1 MKKEVAM
8 PSLAK
13 NEEEVLKFWED
24 NKIFQKLQEKNK
36 KTGKYYAFLDG
47 PITANNEMKLH
58 HCWNRSLKDIM
69 LRYKA
74 LQGFDAHYQNGFDA
88 QGLWVEV
95 GVEKSLGLK
104 DKRDILKFG
113 MDKFTEACIERVNH
127 FAGIIANQSKRL
139 GQWMNWDDSYF
150 TNSDTNITTIWYF
163 LKKCYE
169 KGWLIEK
176 YRPMPWCSHCG
187 TSLSEHELA
196 DSYQDMEHTAV
207 FFKLPIKN
215 SNLDMLVWTTTPWTL
230 SSNVAIAVNENLT
243 YCVCKVKSSSRLLV
257 VGKTALK
264 VLKDDL
270 VSVEKEVLGSELVG
284 KEYETCFEELEEQQF
299 AHKIVAWDQVD
310 AQEGSGAVHI
320 APGCGAED
328 FELGQ
333 QLGLKNICPVDEN
346 GIFYSNF
353 GFLSGKNTTEV
364 ADEVFEQ
371 LKARGK
377 LYYTHKY
384 KHRYPICWRCK
395 NPLIFRLTKEW
406 YIKADEIRPLL
417 IEAVETV
424 TWQPEFMKK
433 RMLDWLNNM
442 GDWNISRKRFYGLPL
457 PFYRCKH
464 CGELTVV
471 GSLDELKKLSS
482 EEEVNSLPHLHRPY
496 IDNIKIR
503 CPHCGEEVERVSEV
517 GDCWLDAGI
526 TPFSTKKYFTD
537 KEFWKK
543 NFPAECVIEM
553 KEQIRLWFYSLL
565 FMAVTLEGR
574 APYKKV
580 IGFAML
586 VAEDGSKFSKSGPN
600 NISFSDLVS
609 KTGADVIR
617 YIFASNNMLN
627 DTRFGFGICD
637 DVKRKLLG
645 LWNAYVFFNTYAL
658 IDNPN
663 IAAFKPDFEKFDITD
678 KWLLEECNKFIE
690 NSTENYENN
699 KYFLVVKDFENFI
712 DNLTNWYI
720 RVNRRRFWKSDD
732 ELDKLNAYW
741 SLYNALKT
749 VCRVMSPI
757 LPFLTEY
764 IWQNMVREI
773 EKDEAESIFLASFPK
788 VGSVRF
794 GRLDKQTEDAR
805 EIIAIAQRLRNE
817 NQIKVKQPLKTMFL
831 IVKEDVKEGI
841 LGFESIIKDELNI
854 KEIVFETDNS
864 KFNDAFLT
872 VDFKKAGAVLKGDVQ
887 KVKNLLLETSENE
900 MKKLT
905 EMHAKGSVSIG
916 DFKDLPSELF
926 IVSYKAKQ
934 DYVIATENDMTVVL
948 DITIDENLM
957 LEGLSRELI
966 RTIQVLRKEANFK
979 VEERIDVSLKT
990 ESETLQKVIAK
1001 YGKRIKA
1008 EVLGKNILEDIQNP
1022 TIEKEVEIQEERVS
1036 IKLKGQNAN

>member
-1 MKKEVAM
+1 MKKEPAM
-8 PSLAK
+8 PNLVK

-24 NKIFQKLQEKNK
+24 NKIFNKVKEKNR

-95 GVEKSLGLK
+95 GVEKMLGLK

-127 FAGIIANQSKRL
+127 FANIISTQSQRL
-139 GQWMNWDDSYF
+139 GQWMDWNDSYF
-150 TNSDTNITTIWYF
+150 TNSDTNITSIWYF

-176 YRPMPWCSHCG
+176 FRPMPWCSHCG

-196 DSYQDMEHTAV
+196 DSYQDMEHVAV
-207 FFKLPIKN
+207 FFKLPIFERDW
-215 SNLDMLVWTTTPWTL
+215 DMLVWTTTPWTL
-230 SSNVAIAVNENLT
+230 SSNVAIAVNPELV
-243 YCVCKVKSSSRLLV
+243 YCVCNVKSSNRKLV
-257 VGKTALK
+257 VGKNAIK

-270 VSVEKEVLGSELVG
+270 ISVETEVLGSELVG
-284 KEYETCFEELEEQQF
+284 LTYQTCFEELEEQNF
-299 AHKIVAWDQVD
+299 VHKIVPWEDVD
-310 AQEGSGAVHI
+310 AEEGSGAVHI

-333 QLGLKNICPVDEN
+333 RLSLPNVCPVDES

-353 GFLSGKNTTEV
+353 GFFAGKDAGEV
-364 ADEVFEQ
+364 SDLVFDQ

-384 KHRYPICWRCK
+384 KHRYPVCWRCK
-395 NPLIFRLTKEW
+395 KPLIFRLTKEW
-406 YIKADEIRPLL
+406 YIKADEIRQQL
-417 IEAVETV
+417 IDAVETV
-424 TWQPEFMKK
+424 VWQPEFMKK
-433 RMLDWLNNM
+433 RMLDWLVNM

-457 PFYRCKH
+457 PFYRCEK
-464 CGELTVV
+464 CGKLTVV
-471 GSLDELKKLSS
+471 GSIEELKKLSS
-482 EEEVNSLPHLHRPY
+482 ESQVNALPHLHRPY
-496 IDNIKIR
+496 IDDIEIT
-503 CPHCGEEVERVSEV
+503 CPECGAKVRRVSEV

-537 KEFWKK
+537 KEFFKK

-565 FMAVTLEGR
+565 FMSVTLTGK

-600 NISFSDLVS
+600 NISFNDLVD

-617 YIFASNNMLN
+617 YLFASNNMLN
-627 DTRFGFGICD
+627 DTRFGFSITD
-637 DVKRKLLG
+637 EIKRKLLG

-658 IDNPN
+658 IDKPKLEG
-663 IAAFKPDFEKFDITD
+663 FKVNFESFDTTD
-678 KWLLEECNKFIE
+678 KWLWEQCNKFVE
-690 NSTENYENN
+690 NSTVNYDNN
-699 KYFLVVKDFENFI
+699 NYFLVVRDFENLI

-732 ELDKLNAYW
+732 EEDKLNAYF

-749 VCRVMSPI
+749 ICRVMSPI
-757 LPFLTEY
+757 LPFMAEH
-764 IWQNMVREI
+764 IWQNMVREV
-773 EKDEAESIFLASFPK
+773 EKSEKESIFLSSFPTA
-788 VGSVRF
+788 SDVRF
-794 GRLDKQTEDAR
+794 PNLDEQTQAVR
-805 EIIAIAQRLRNE
+805 EIIAIGQRLRNE

-831 IVKEDVKEGI
+831 NVNESAQKAAKT
-841 LGFESIIKDELNI
+841 FEQIIKDELNI
-854 KEIVFETDNS
+854 KEIVFENDNN
-864 KFNDAFLT
+864 KFNDAYLT
-872 VDFKKAGAVLKGDVQ
+872 VNFKTAGAVLKGDVQ
-887 KVKNLLLETSENE
+887 KLKNMLLEATEEQVQNFVSQFKEGKVSVFEFEN
-900 MKKLT
+900 LDSSLFNLCYR
-905 EMHAKGSVSIG
+905 AK
-916 DFKDLPSELF
+916 EE
-926 IVSYKAKQ
+926 
-934 DYVIATENDMTVVL
+934 YVIATENDKTVVL
-948 DITIDENLM
+948 DVTIDENLM
-957 LEGLSRELI
+957 LEGLARELI
-966 RTIQVLRKEANFK
+966 RSIQVLRKQANFK
-979 VEERIDVSLKT
+979 VEERISIAFLDPT
-990 ESETLQKVIAK
+990 ENIKRVIEIF
-1001 YGKRIKA
+1001 GDRIKQ
-1008 EVLGKNILEDIQNP
+1008 EVLARQIEEKIENPSLEEKIELSDESTIVQLKN
-1022 TIEKEVEIQEERVS
+1022 
-1036 IKLKGQNAN
+1036 

>member
-1 MKKEVAM
+1 MKKEPAM
-8 PSLAK
+8 PNLVK

-24 NKIFQKLQEKNK
+24 NKIFNKVKEKNK

-95 GVEKSLGLK
+95 GVEKMLGLK

-127 FAGIIANQSKRL
+127 FANIISAQSQRL
-139 GQWMNWDDSYF
+139 GQWMDWNDSYF
-150 TNSDTNITTIWYF
+150 TNSDTNITSIWYF

-176 YRPMPWCSHCG
+176 FRPMPWCSHCG

-196 DSYQDMEHTAV
+196 DSYQDMEHIAV
-207 FFKLPIKN
+207 FFKLPIFERN
-215 SNLDMLVWTTTPWTL
+215 WDMLVWTTTPWTL
-230 SSNVAIAVNENLT
+230 SSNVAIAVNPELV
-243 YCVCKVKSSSRLLV
+243 YCVCNVKSSNRKLV
-257 VGKTALK
+257 VGKNAIK

-270 VSVEKEVLGSELVG
+270 ISVEEEILGSELVG
-284 KEYETCFEELEEQQF
+284 LTYQTCFEELEEQNF
-299 AHKIVAWDQVD
+299 VHKIVPWEDVD
-310 AQEGSGAVHI
+310 AEEGSGAVHI

-333 QLGLKNICPVDEN
+333 RLSLPNVCPVDES

-353 GFLSGKNTTEV
+353 GFFAGKDAGEV
-364 ADEVFEQ
+364 SDLVFDQ

-395 NPLIFRLTKEW
+395 KPLIFRLTKEW
-406 YIKADEIRPLL
+406 YIKADEIRQQL
-417 IEAVETV
+417 IDAVETV
-424 TWQPEFMKK
+424 VWQPEFMKK
-433 RMLDWLNNM
+433 RMLDWLVNM

-457 PFYRCKH
+457 PFYRCEK
-464 CGELTVV
+464 CGKLTVV
-471 GSLDELKKLSS
+471 GSIEELKKLSS
-482 EEEVNSLPHLHRPY
+482 ESQVDALPHLHRPY
-496 IDNIKIR
+496 IDDIEIT
-503 CPHCGEEVERVSEV
+503 CPECGAKVKRVSEV

-526 TPFSTKKYFTD
+526 TPFSTKKYFSD
-537 KEFWKK
+537 KEFFKK

-565 FMAVTLEGR
+565 FMSVTLTGK

-600 NISFSDLVS
+600 NISFNDLVD

-617 YIFASNNMLN
+617 YLFASNNMLN
-627 DTRFGFGICD
+627 DTRFGFSITD
-637 DVKRKLLG
+637 EIKRKLLG

-658 IDNPN
+658 IDKPKLDG
-663 IAAFKPDFEKFDITD
+663 FKINFESFDTTD
-678 KWLLEECNKFIE
+678 KWLWEQCNKFIE
-690 NSTENYENN
+690 NSIVNYDNN
-699 KYFLVVKDFENFI
+699 NYFLVVRDFENLI

-732 ELDKLNAYW
+732 EEDKLNAYF

-749 VCRVMSPI
+749 ICRVLSPI
-757 LPFLTEY
+757 LPFMTEH
-764 IWQNMVREI
+764 IWQNMVREV
-773 EKDEAESIFLASFPK
+773 EKGEKESIFLSSFPTA
-788 VGSVRF
+788 SDVRF
-794 GRLDKQTEDAR
+794 PNLDEQTQAVR
-805 EIIAIAQRLRNE
+805 EIIAIGQRLRNE

-831 IVKEDVKEGI
+831 NVNEETKKAAKT
-841 LGFESIIKDELNI
+841 FEQIIKDELNI
-854 KEIVFETDNS
+854 KEIVFENDNN
-864 KFNDAFLT
+864 KFNDAYLT
-872 VDFKKAGAVLKGDVQ
+872 VNFKTAGAVLKGDVQ
-887 KVKNLLLETSENE
+887 KLKNMLLEATEEQVQNFVSQFKEGRVSVFEFEN
-900 MKKLT
+900 LD
-905 EMHAKGSVSIG
+905 SS
-916 DFKDLPSELF
+916 LF
-926 IVSYKAKQ
+926 NLCYKAKEE
-934 DYVIATENDMTVVL
+934 YVIATENDITVVL
-948 DITIDENLM
+948 DVTIDENLM
-957 LEGLSRELI
+957 LEGLARELI
-966 RTIQVLRKEANFK
+966 RSIQVLRKQANFK
-979 VEERIDVSLKT
+979 VEERISIAFLDPT
-990 ESETLQKVIAK
+990 ENIKRVVEIF
-1001 YGKRIKA
+1001 GDRIKQ
-1008 EVLGKNILEDIQNP
+1008 EVLARQIEEKIENPSLEEKIELSDESTIVQLKN
-1022 TIEKEVEIQEERVS
+1022 
-1036 IKLKGQNAN
+1036 

>member
-1 MKKEVAM
+1 MKKEPAM
-8 PSLAK
+8 PNLVK

-24 NKIFQKLQEKNK
+24 NKIFNKVKEKNK

-95 GVEKSLGLK
+95 GVEKMLGLK

-127 FAGIIANQSKRL
+127 FANIISAQSQRL
-139 GQWMNWDDSYF
+139 GQWMDWNDSYF
-150 TNSDTNITTIWYF
+150 TNSDTNITSIWYF

-176 YRPMPWCSHCG
+176 FRPMPWCSHCG

-196 DSYQDMEHTAV
+196 DSYQDMEHVAV
-207 FFKLPIKN
+207 FFKLPIFEKDW
-215 SNLDMLVWTTTPWTL
+215 DMLVWTTTPWTL
-230 SSNVAIAVNENLT
+230 SSNVAIAVNPELV
-243 YCVCKVKSSSRLLV
+243 YCVCNVKSSNRKLV
-257 VGKTALK
+257 VGKNAIK

-270 VSVEKEVLGSELVG
+270 ISVETEVLGSELVG
-284 KEYETCFEELEEQQF
+284 LTYQTCFEELEEQNF
-299 AHKIVAWDQVD
+299 VHKIVPWEDVD
-310 AQEGSGAVHI
+310 AEEGSGAVHI

-333 QLGLKNICPVDEN
+333 RLSLPNVCPVDES

-353 GFLSGKNTTEV
+353 GFFAGKDAGEV
-364 ADEVFEQ
+364 SDLVFDQ

-395 NPLIFRLTKEW
+395 KPLIFRLTKEW
-406 YIKADEIRPLL
+406 YIKADEIRQQL
-417 IEAVETV
+417 IDAVETV
-424 TWQPEFMKK
+424 VWQPEFMKK
-433 RMLDWLNNM
+433 RMLDWLVNM

-457 PFYRCKH
+457 PFYRCEK
-464 CGELTVV
+464 CGKLTVV
-471 GSLDELKKLSS
+471 GSLEELKKLSS
-482 EEEVNSLPHLHRPY
+482 ESQVDALPHLHRPY
-496 IDNIKIR
+496 IDDIEIT
-503 CPHCGEEVERVSEV
+503 CPECGAKVKRVSEV

-537 KEFWKK
+537 KEFFKK

-565 FMAVTLEGR
+565 FMSVTLTGK

-600 NISFSDLVS
+600 NISFNDLVD

-617 YIFASNNMLN
+617 YLFASNNMLN
-627 DTRFGFGICD
+627 DTRFGFSITD
-637 DVKRKLLG
+637 EIKRKLLG

-658 IDNPN
+658 IDKPKLDG
-663 IAAFKPDFEKFDITD
+663 FKINFESFDTTD
-678 KWLLEECNKFIE
+678 KWLWEQCNKFIE
-690 NSTENYENN
+690 NSTVNYDNN
-699 KYFLVVKDFENFI
+699 NYFLVVRDFENLI

-732 ELDKLNAYW
+732 EEDKLNAYF

-749 VCRVMSPI
+749 ICRVMSPI
-757 LPFLTEY
+757 LPFMTEH
-764 IWQNMVREI
+764 IWQNMVREV
-773 EKDEAESIFLASFPK
+773 EKSEKESIFLSSFPTA
-788 VGSVRF
+788 SDVRF
-794 GRLDKQTEDAR
+794 PNLDEQTQAVR

-831 IVKEDVKEGI
+831 NVNEETKKAAKT
-841 LGFESIIKDELNI
+841 FEQIIKDELNI
-854 KEIVFETDNS
+854 KEIVFENDNN
-864 KFNDAFLT
+864 KFNDAYLT
-872 VDFKKAGAVLKGDVQ
+872 VNFKTAGAVLKGDVQ
-887 KVKNLLLETSENE
+887 KLKNMLLEATEEQVQNFVSQFKEGKVSVFEFEN
-900 MKKLT
+900 LD
-905 EMHAKGSVSIG
+905 SS
-916 DFKDLPSELF
+916 LF
-926 IVSYKAKQ
+926 NLCYKAKEE
-934 DYVIATENDMTVVL
+934 YVIATENDKTVVL
-948 DITIDENLM
+948 DVTIDENLM
-957 LEGLSRELI
+957 LEGLARELI
-966 RTIQVLRKEANFK
+966 RSIQVLRKQANFK
-979 VEERIDVSLKT
+979 VEERISIAFLDPT
-990 ESETLQKVIAK
+990 ENIKRVIEIF
-1001 YGKRIKA
+1001 GDRIKQ
-1008 EVLGKNILEDIQNP
+1008 EVLARQIEEKIENPSLEEKIELSDESTIVQLKN
-1022 TIEKEVEIQEERVS
+1022 
-1036 IKLKGQNAN
+1036 

>member
-1 MKKEVAM
+1 MKKEPAM
-8 PSLAK
+8 PNLVK

-24 NKIFQKLQEKNK
+24 NKIFNKVKEKNK

-95 GVEKSLGLK
+95 GVEKMLGLK

-127 FAGIIANQSKRL
+127 FANIISAQSQRL
-139 GQWMNWDDSYF
+139 GQWMDWNDSYF
-150 TNSDTNITTIWYF
+150 TNSDTNITSIWYF

-176 YRPMPWCSHCG
+176 FRPMPWCSHCG

-196 DSYQDMEHTAV
+196 DSYQDMEHVAV
-207 FFKLPIKN
+207 FFKLPIFEKDW
-215 SNLDMLVWTTTPWTL
+215 DMLVWTTTPWTL
-230 SSNVAIAVNENLT
+230 SSNVAIAVNPELV
-243 YCVCKVKSSSRLLV
+243 YCVCNIKSSNRKLV
-257 VGKTALK
+257 VGKNAIK

-270 VSVEKEVLGSELVG
+270 ISVETEVLGSELVG
-284 KEYETCFEELEEQQF
+284 LTYQTCFEELEEQNF
-299 AHKIVAWDQVD
+299 VHKIVPWEDVD
-310 AQEGSGAVHI
+310 AEEGSGAVHI

-333 QLGLKNICPVDEN
+333 RLSLPNVCPVDES
-346 GIFYSNF
+346 GIFYPNF
-353 GFLSGKNTTEV
+353 GFFAGKDAGEV
-364 ADEVFEQ
+364 SDLVFDQ

-384 KHRYPICWRCK
+384 KHRYPVCWRCK
-395 NPLIFRLTKEW
+395 KPLIFRLTKEW
-406 YIKADEIRPLL
+406 YIKADEIRQQL
-417 IEAVETV
+417 IDAVETV
-424 TWQPEFMKK
+424 VWQPEFMKK
-433 RMLDWLNNM
+433 RMLDWLVNM

-457 PFYRCKH
+457 PFYRCEK
-464 CGELTVV
+464 CGKLTVV

-482 EEEVNSLPHLHRPY
+482 ESQVDALPHLHRPY
-496 IDNIKIR
+496 IDDIEIT
-503 CPHCGEEVERVSEV
+503 CPECGAKVKRVSEV

-537 KEFWKK
+537 KEFFKK

-565 FMAVTLEGR
+565 FMSVTLTGK

-600 NISFSDLVS
+600 NISFNDLVD

-617 YIFASNNMLN
+617 YLFASNNMLN
-627 DTRFGFGICD
+627 DTRFGFSITD
-637 DVKRKLLG
+637 EIKRKLLG

-658 IDNPN
+658 IDKPKLDG
-663 IAAFKPDFEKFDITD
+663 FKINFESFDTTD
-678 KWLLEECNKFIE
+678 KWLWEQCNKFIE
-690 NSTENYENN
+690 NSIVNYDNN
-699 KYFLVVKDFENFI
+699 NYFLVVRDFENLI

-732 ELDKLNAYW
+732 EEDKLNAYF

-749 VCRVMSPI
+749 ICRVMSPI
-757 LPFLTEY
+757 LPFMTEH
-764 IWQNMVREI
+764 IWQNMVREV
-773 EKDEAESIFLASFPK
+773 EKSEKESIFLSSFPTA
-788 VGSVRF
+788 SDVRF
-794 GRLDKQTEDAR
+794 PNLDEQTQAVR
-805 EIIAIAQRLRNE
+805 EIIAIGQRLRNE

-831 IVKEDVKEGI
+831 NVNEETKKAAKT
-841 LGFESIIKDELNI
+841 FEQIIKDELNI
-854 KEIVFETDNS
+854 KEIVFENDNN
-864 KFNDAFLT
+864 KFNDAYLT
-872 VDFKKAGAVLKGDVQ
+872 VNFKTAGAVLKGDVQ
-887 KVKNLLLETSENE
+887 KLKNMLLEATEEQVQNFVSQFKEGKVSVFEFEN
-900 MKKLT
+900 LDSSLFNLCYR
-905 EMHAKGSVSIG
+905 AK
-916 DFKDLPSELF
+916 EE
-926 IVSYKAKQ
+926 
-934 DYVIATENDMTVVL
+934 YVIATENDKTVVL
-948 DITIDENLM
+948 DVTIDENLM
-957 LEGLSRELI
+957 LEGLARELI
-966 RTIQVLRKEANFK
+966 RSIQVLRKQANFK
-979 VEERIDVSLKT
+979 VEERISIAFLDPT
-990 ESETLQKVIAK
+990 ENIKRVIEIF
-1001 YGKRIKA
+1001 GDRIKQ
-1008 EVLGKNILEDIQNP
+1008 EVLARQIEEKIENPSLEEKIELSDESTIVQLKN
-1022 TIEKEVEIQEERVS
+1022 
-1036 IKLKGQNAN
+1036 

>member
-1 MKKEVAM
+1 MKKEPAM
-8 PSLAK
+8 PNLVK
-13 NEEEVLKFWED
+13 NEEDVLNFWKE
-24 NKIFQKLQEKNK
+24 NSIFDKVKEKNK

-95 GVEKSLGLK
+95 GVEKELGLK
-104 DKRDILKFG
+104 DKRDILNFG
-113 MDKFTEACIERVNH
+113 MDKFTESCIQRVNN
-127 FAGIIANQSKRL
+127 FANIIAKQSQRL
-139 GQWMNWDDSYF
+139 GQWMDWDNSYF
-150 TNSDTNITTIWYF
+150 TNSDNNITTIWYF
-163 LKKCYE
+163 LKTCFE
-169 KGWLIEK
+169 RGWLIEK

-207 FFKLPIKN
+207 FFKLPITD
-215 SNLDMLVWTTTPWTL
+215 SDLDMLVWTTTPWTL
-230 SSNVAIAVNENLT
+230 SSNVAIAVNEDLE
-243 YCVCKVKSSSRLLV
+243 YCVCKVKSSDRKLV
-257 VGKTALK
+257 VGKSAIK

-270 VSVEKEVLGSELVG
+270 ISVEKEIKGSELVG
-284 KEYETCFEELEEQQF
+284 LKYETCFEELSEQNF
-299 AHKIVAWDQVD
+299 VHRIVAWDQVD
-310 AQEGSGAVHI
+310 ALEGSGAVHI

-333 QLGLKNICPVDEN
+333 KLGLPNVCPVDEN

-353 GFLSGKNTTEV
+353 GFFAGKDANEV
-364 ADEVFEQ
+364 ADIVFDE
-371 LKARGK
+371 LKKRGK

-395 NPLIFRLTKEW
+395 KTLIFRLTKEW
-406 YIKADEIRPLL
+406 YIKADEIRPQL

-424 TWQPEFMKK
+424 KWQPEFMKK

-457 PFYRCKH
+457 PFYRCEK
-464 CGELTVV
+464 CGKLTVV
-471 GSLDELKKLSS
+471 GSLEELIKLSS
-482 EEEVNSLPHLHRPY
+482 KEEVEKLPHLHRPY
-496 IDNIKIR
+496 IDDIEIT
-503 CPHCGEEVERVSEV
+503 CPNCGEKVKRVPEV

-537 KEFWKK
+537 KEFFEK

-565 FMAVTLEGR
+565 FMSVTLTNK

-600 NISFSDLVS
+600 NISFNDLVD

-617 YIFASNNMLN
+617 YIFAANNMLN
-627 DTRFGFGICD
+627 DTRFGFSITD
-637 DVKRKLLG
+637 EVKRKLLG

-658 IDNPN
+658 ID
-663 IAAFKPDFEKFDITD
+663 KPKLNNFNLNFDSFDITD
-678 KWLLEECNKFIE
+678 KWLFEQCNIFIE
-690 NSTENYENN
+690 NSTKNYDENN
-699 KYFLVVKDFENFI
+699 YFLVVKDFENFI

-732 ELDKLNAYW
+732 EEDKLNAYF

-749 VCRVMSPI
+749 ICRVMSPI
-757 LPFLTEY
+757 LPFMTEH
-764 IWQNMVREI
+764 IWQNMVRGI
-773 EKDEAESIFLASFPK
+773 EENECESIFLSGFPK
-788 VGSVRF
+788 VSSQRF
-794 GRLDKQTEDAR
+794 VGLDEQTQDVR

-817 NQIKVKQPLKTMFL
+817 NQIKVKQPLKTMYL
-831 IVKEDVKEGI
+831 NVKEPVKNAV
-841 LGFESIIKDELNI
+841 LNFEQIVKDELNI
-854 KEIVFETDNS
+854 KEIVFESDNN
-864 KFNDAFLT
+864 KFNDSFLT
-872 VDFKKAGAVLKGDVQ
+872 VNFKTAGAVLKGDVQ
-887 KVKNLLLETSENE
+887 KVKNILAEADKLEMDSYVSQFE
-900 MKKLT
+900 
-905 EMHAKGSVSIG
+905 KGKVDIKE
-916 DFKDLPSELF
+916 FKNLDSNLF
-926 IVSYKAKQ
+926 ILSYKAKEEF
-934 DYVIATENDMTVVL
+934 VIATENDKTVVL
-948 DITIDENLM
+948 DVTIDEELM

-966 RTIQVLRKEANFK
+966 RTVQVLRKEANFK
-979 VEERIDVSLKT
+979 VEERINVAFVNPT
-990 ESETLQKVIAK
+990 ETLQKVLDIYK
-1001 YGKRIKA
+1001 DRIMQ
-1008 EVLGKNILEDIQNP
+1008 EVLAKEIKSDIENSS
-1022 TIEKEVEIQEERVS
+1022 IEQEVEISNEKVI
-1036 IKLKGQNAN
+1036 IKLKN

>member
-1 MKKEVAM
+1 MKKEPAM
-8 PSLAK
+8 PNLVK

-24 NKIFQKLQEKNK
+24 NKIFKKVKEKNK

-95 GVEKSLGLK
+95 GVEKMLGLK

-127 FAGIIANQSKRL
+127 FANIISAQSQRL
-139 GQWMNWDDSYF
+139 GPWMDWNDSYF
-150 TNSDTNITTIWYF
+150 TNSDTNITSIWHF

-176 YRPMPWCSHCG
+176 FRPMPWCSHCG

-196 DSYQDMEHTAV
+196 DSYQDMEHVAV
-207 FFKLPIKN
+207 FFKLPIFERDW
-215 SNLDMLVWTTTPWTL
+215 DMLVWTTTPWTL
-230 SSNVAIAVNENLT
+230 SSNVAIAVNPELV
-243 YCVCKVKSSSRLLV
+243 YCVCNIKSSNRKLV
-257 VGKTALK
+257 VGKNAIK

-270 VSVEKEVLGSELVG
+270 ISVETEVLGSELVG
-284 KEYETCFEELEEQQF
+284 LTYQTCFEELEEQNF
-299 AHKIVAWDQVD
+299 VHKIVPWEDVD
-310 AQEGSGAVHI
+310 AEEGSGAVHI

-333 QLGLKNICPVDEN
+333 RLSLPNVCPVDES
-346 GIFYSNF
+346 GIFYPNF
-353 GFLSGKNTTEV
+353 GFFAGKDAGEV
-364 ADEVFEQ
+364 SDLVFDQ

-395 NPLIFRLTKEW
+395 KPLIFRLTKEW
-406 YIKADEIRPLL
+406 YIKADEIRQQL
-417 IEAVETV
+417 IDAVETV
-424 TWQPEFMKK
+424 VWQPEFMKK
-433 RMLDWLNNM
+433 RMLDWLVNM

-457 PFYRCKH
+457 PFYRCEK
-464 CGELTVV
+464 CGTLTVV
-471 GSLDELKKLSS
+471 GSIEELKKLSS
-482 EEEVNSLPHLHRPY
+482 ESQVAALPHLHRPY
-496 IDNIKIR
+496 IDDIEIT
-503 CPHCGEEVERVSEV
+503 CPECGAKVKRVSEV

-537 KEFWKK
+537 KEFFKK

-565 FMAVTLEGR
+565 FMSVTLTGK

-600 NISFSDLVS
+600 NISFNDLVD

-617 YIFASNNMLN
+617 YLFASNNMLN
-627 DTRFGFGICD
+627 DTRFGFSITD
-637 DVKRKLLG
+637 EIKRKLLG

-658 IDNPN
+658 IDKPKLDG
-663 IAAFKPDFEKFDITD
+663 FKINFESFDTTD
-678 KWLLEECNKFIE
+678 KWLWEQCNKFVE
-690 NSTENYENN
+690 NSTANYNN
-699 KYFLVVKDFENFI
+699 NNYFLVVRDFENLI

-732 ELDKLNAYW
+732 EEDKLNAYF

-749 VCRVMSPI
+749 ICRVMSPI
-757 LPFLTEY
+757 LPFMTEH
-764 IWQNMVREI
+764 IWQNMVREV
-773 EKDEAESIFLASFPK
+773 EKSEKESIFLSSFPTA
-788 VGSVRF
+788 SDVRF
-794 GRLDKQTEDAR
+794 PNLDEQTQAVR
-805 EIIAIAQRLRNE
+805 EIIAIGQRLRNE

-831 IVKEDVKEGI
+831 NVNEETKKAAKT
-841 LGFESIIKDELNI
+841 FEQIIKDELNI
-854 KEIVFETDNS
+854 KEIVFENDNN
-864 KFNDAFLT
+864 KFNDAYLT
-872 VDFKKAGAVLKGDVQ
+872 VNFKTAGAVLKGDVQ
-887 KVKNLLLETSENE
+887 KLKNMLLEATEEQVQNFVSQFKEGKVSVFEFEN
-900 MKKLT
+900 LDSSLFNLCYR
-905 EMHAKGSVSIG
+905 AK
-916 DFKDLPSELF
+916 EE
-926 IVSYKAKQ
+926 
-934 DYVIATENDMTVVL
+934 YVIATENDKTVVL
-948 DITIDENLM
+948 DVTIDENLM
-957 LEGLSRELI
+957 LEGLARELI
-966 RTIQVLRKEANFK
+966 RSIQVLRKQANFK
-979 VEERIDVSLKT
+979 VEERISIAFLDPT
-990 ESETLQKVIAK
+990 ENIKRVIEIF
-1001 YGKRIKA
+1001 GDRIKQ
-1008 EVLGKNILEDIQNP
+1008 EVLARQIEEKIENPSLEEKIELSDESTIVQLKN
-1022 TIEKEVEIQEERVS
+1022 
-1036 IKLKGQNAN
+1036 

>member
-1 MKKEVAM
+1 MKKEPAM
-8 PSLAK
+8 PNLVK

-24 NKIFQKLQEKNK
+24 NKIFNKVKEKNK

-95 GVEKSLGLK
+95 GVEKMLGLK

-127 FAGIIANQSKRL
+127 FANIISAQSQRL
-139 GQWMNWDDSYF
+139 GQWMDWNDSYF
-150 TNSDTNITTIWYF
+150 TNSDTNITSIWYF

-176 YRPMPWCSHCG
+176 FRPMPWCSHCG

-196 DSYQDMEHTAV
+196 DSYQDMEHIAV
-207 FFKLPIKN
+207 FFKLPIFERN
-215 SNLDMLVWTTTPWTL
+215 WDMLVWTTTPWTL
-230 SSNVAIAVNENLT
+230 SSNVAIAVNPELV
-243 YCVCKVKSSSRLLV
+243 YCVCNIKSSNRKLV
-257 VGKTALK
+257 VGKNAIK

-270 VSVEKEVLGSELVG
+270 ISVEEEILGSELVG
-284 KEYETCFEELEEQQF
+284 LTYQTCFEELEEQNF
-299 AHKIVAWDQVD
+299 VHKIVPWEDVD
-310 AQEGSGAVHI
+310 AEEGSGAVHI

-333 QLGLKNICPVDEN
+333 RLSLPNVCPVDES

-353 GFLSGKNTTEV
+353 GFFAGKDAGEV
-364 ADEVFEQ
+364 SDLVFDQ

-384 KHRYPICWRCK
+384 KHRYPVCWRCK
-395 NPLIFRLTKEW
+395 KPLIFRLTKEW
-406 YIKADEIRPLL
+406 YIKADEIRQQL
-417 IEAVETV
+417 IDAVETV
-424 TWQPEFMKK
+424 VWQPEFMKK
-433 RMLDWLNNM
+433 RMLDWLVNM

-457 PFYRCKH
+457 PFYRCEK
-464 CGELTVV
+464 CGKLTVV
-471 GSLDELKKLSS
+471 GSIEELKKLSS
-482 EEEVNSLPHLHRPY
+482 ESQVDALPHLHRPY
-496 IDNIKIR
+496 IDDIEIT
-503 CPHCGEEVERVSEV
+503 CPECGAKVKRVSEV

-537 KEFWKK
+537 KEFFKK

-565 FMAVTLEGR
+565 FMSVTLTGE

-600 NISFSDLVS
+600 NISFNDLVD

-617 YIFASNNMLN
+617 YLFASNNMLN
-627 DTRFGFGICD
+627 DTRFGFSITD
-637 DVKRKLLG
+637 EIKRKLLG

-658 IDNPN
+658 IDKPKLDG
-663 IAAFKPDFEKFDITD
+663 FKINFESFDTTD
-678 KWLLEECNKFIE
+678 KWLWEQCNKFVE
-690 NSTENYENN
+690 NSTVNYDNN
-699 KYFLVVKDFENFI
+699 NYFLVVRDFENLI

-732 ELDKLNAYW
+732 EEDKLNAYF

-749 VCRVMSPI
+749 ICRVMSPI
-757 LPFLTEY
+757 LPFMAEH
-764 IWQNMVREI
+764 IWQNMVREV
-773 EKDEAESIFLASFPK
+773 EKSEKESIFLSSFPTA
-788 VGSVRF
+788 SDVRF
-794 GRLDKQTEDAR
+794 PNLDEQTQAVR
-805 EIIAIAQRLRNE
+805 EIIAIGQRLRNE

-831 IVKEDVKEGI
+831 NVNEETKKAAKT
-841 LGFESIIKDELNI
+841 FEQIIKDELNI
-854 KEIVFETDNS
+854 KEIVFENDNN
-864 KFNDAFLT
+864 KFNDAYLT
-872 VDFKKAGAVLKGDVQ
+872 VNFKTAGAVLKGDVQ
-887 KVKNLLLETSENE
+887 KLKNMLLEATEEQVQNFVSQFKEGKVSVFEFEN
-900 MKKLT
+900 LD
-905 EMHAKGSVSIG
+905 SS
-916 DFKDLPSELF
+916 LF
-926 IVSYKAKQ
+926 NLCYKAKEE
-934 DYVIATENDMTVVL
+934 YVIATENDKTVVL
-948 DITIDENLM
+948 DVTIDENLM
-957 LEGLSRELI
+957 LEGLARELI
-966 RTIQVLRKEANFK
+966 RSIQVLRKQANFK
-979 VEERIDVSLKT
+979 VEERISIAFLDPT
-990 ESETLQKVIAK
+990 ENIKRVIEIF
-1001 YGKRIKA
+1001 GDRIKQ
-1008 EVLGKNILEDIQNP
+1008 EVLARQIEEKIENPSLEEKIELSDESTIVQLKN
-1022 TIEKEVEIQEERVS
+1022 
-1036 IKLKGQNAN
+1036 

>member
-8 PSLAK
+8 PNLVK
-13 NEEEVLKFWED
+13 NEENVLMFWKD
-24 NKIFQKLQEKNK
+24 NDIFKKLQEKNK

-74 LQGFDAHYQNGFDA
+74 LKGFDMHYQNGFDA

-95 GVEKSLGLK
+95 GTEKALGLK
-104 DKRDILKFG
+104 DKRDIINFG
-113 MDKFTEACIERVNH
+113 MDKFTEECISRVKN
-127 FAGIIANQSKRL
+127 FASIIAKQSQRL

-163 LKKCYE
+163 LKKCHE

-207 FFKLPIKN
+207 FFKLPVSN

-230 SSNVAIAVNENLT
+230 SSNVAIAVNPELE
-243 YCVCKVKSSSRLLV
+243 YCICKVKSSNRLLV
-257 VGKTALK
+257 VGKSATK

-270 VSVEKEVLGSELVG
+270 ISVEKVVKGSELVG
-284 KEYETCFEELEEQQF
+284 KTYETCFPELSEQNF
-299 AHKIVAWDQVD
+299 EHKIVAWEDVD
-310 AQEGSGAVHI
+310 AVEGSGAVHI

-333 QLGLKNICPVDEN
+333 KLGLPNVCPVDEN
-346 GIFYSNF
+346 GIFYNNF
-353 GFLSGKNTTEV
+353 GFLAGKDTTEV
-364 ADEVFEQ
+364 ADIVFEE
-371 LKARGK
+371 LEKRGK

-395 NPLIFRLTKEW
+395 KPLIFRLTKEW

-424 TWQPEFMKK
+424 EWQPEFMKK
-433 RMLDWLNNM
+433 RMLDWLTNM

-457 PFYRCKH
+457 PFYRCEK
-464 CGELTVV
+464 CGELVVV
-471 GSLDELKKLSS
+471 GSLEELEKLSS
-482 EEEVNSLPHLHRPY
+482 KEAVEKLPHLHRPY
-496 IDNIKIR
+496 IDNIEIT
-503 CPHCGEEVERVSEV
+503 CPHCGEKIKRVSEV

-565 FMAVTLEGR
+565 FMSVTLEGR

-600 NISFSDLVS
+600 NISFNDLVN

-627 DTRFGFGICD
+627 DTRFGFGITD
-637 DVKRKLLG
+637 EVKRKLLG
-645 LWNAYVFFNTYAL
+645 LWNAYVFFNTYAI
-658 IDNPN
+658 IDKPN
-663 IAAFKPDFEKFDITD
+663 LNGFVPNFESFDVTD
-678 KWLLEECNKFIE
+678 KWLFEECNKFVQQSE
-690 NSTENYENN
+690 SNYETN
-699 KYFLVVKDFENFI
+699 KYYLVVKDFENFI

-720 RVNRRRFWKSDD
+720 RVNRRRFWKSED
-732 ELDKLNAYW
+732 EEDKLNAYW

-749 VCRVMSPI
+749 ICQVMSPI
-757 LPFLTEY
+757 VPFLSEY
-764 IWQNMVREI
+764 IWQNMVREM
-773 EKDEAESIFLASFPK
+773 ENNAEESIFLASFPK
-788 VGSVRF
+788 VSNVRF
-794 GRLDKQTEDAR
+794 EGLDKQTDDVR

-817 NQIKVKQPLKTMFL
+817 NQIKVKQPLKAMYL
-831 IVKEDVKEGI
+831 NVKEDTAKATK
-841 LGFESIIKDELNI
+841 LFENIIKDELNI
-854 KEIVFETDNS
+854 KEIVFEHDNT
-864 KFNDAFLT
+864 KFNDEFLT
-872 VDFKKAGAVLKGDVQ
+872 VDFKRAGAVLKGEVQ
-887 KVKNLLLETSENE
+887 KLKQILLETSESE
-900 MKKLT
+900 MKELVK
-905 EMHAKGSVSIG
+905 MFKQGKVNVG
-916 DFKDLPSELF
+916 PFKDLDAYLF
-926 IVSYKAKQ
+926 ILSFKAK
-934 DYVIATENDMTVVL
+934 DEFVIATENDKTVVL
-948 DITIDENLM
+948 DITIDKELM
-957 LEGLSRELI
+957 KEGLAREII
-966 RTIQVLRKEANFK
+966 RTIQVLRKEAGFK
-979 VEERIDVSLKT
+979 VEERISIAFKNVSDTIKDIVNKFKTRIKT
-990 ESETLQKVIAK
+990 EVLAK
-1001 YGKRIKA
+1001 DK
-1008 EVLGKNILEDIQNP
+1008 EEDIVNP
-1022 TIEKEVEIQEERVS
+1022 TIEKEVEIGDEKFVIE
-1036 IKLKGQNAN
+1036 LKN

>member
-1 MKKEVAM
+1 MKKEPAM
-8 PSLAK
+8 PNLVK

-24 NKIFQKLQEKNK
+24 NKIFNKVKEKNK

-95 GVEKSLGLK
+95 GVEKMLGLK

-127 FAGIIANQSKRL
+127 FANIISTQSQRL
-139 GQWMNWDDSYF
+139 GQWMDWNDSYF
-150 TNSDTNITTIWYF
+150 TNSDTNITSIWYF

-176 YRPMPWCSHCG
+176 FRPMPWCSHCG

-196 DSYQDMEHTAV
+196 DSYQDMEHVAV
-207 FFKLPIKN
+207 FFKLPIFERDW
-215 SNLDMLVWTTTPWTL
+215 DMLVWTTTPWTL
-230 SSNVAIAVNENLT
+230 SSNVAIAVNPELV
-243 YCVCKVKSSSRLLV
+243 YCVCNVKSSNRKLV
-257 VGKTALK
+257 VGKNAIK

-270 VSVEKEVLGSELVG
+270 ISVETEVLGSELVG
-284 KEYETCFEELEEQQF
+284 LTYQTCFEELEEQNF
-299 AHKIVAWDQVD
+299 VHKIVPWEDVD
-310 AQEGSGAVHI
+310 AEEGSGAVHI

-333 QLGLKNICPVDEN
+333 RLSLPNVCPVDES

-353 GFLSGKNTTEV
+353 GFFAGKDAGEV
-364 ADEVFEQ
+364 SDLVFDQ

-384 KHRYPICWRCK
+384 KHRYPVCWRCK
-395 NPLIFRLTKEW
+395 KPLIFRLTKEW
-406 YIKADEIRPLL
+406 YIKADEIRQQL
-417 IEAVETV
+417 IDAVETV
-424 TWQPEFMKK
+424 VWQPEFMKK
-433 RMLDWLNNM
+433 RMLDWLVNM

-457 PFYRCKH
+457 PFYRCEK
-464 CGELTVV
+464 CGKLTVV
-471 GSLDELKKLSS
+471 GSIEELKKLSS
-482 EEEVNSLPHLHRPY
+482 ESQVNALPHLHRPY
-496 IDNIKIR
+496 IDDIEIT
-503 CPHCGEEVERVSEV
+503 CPECGAKVRRVSEV

-537 KEFWKK
+537 KEFFKK

-565 FMAVTLEGR
+565 FMSVTLTGK

-600 NISFSDLVS
+600 NISFNDLVD

-617 YIFASNNMLN
+617 YLFASNNMLN
-627 DTRFGFGICD
+627 DTRFGFSITD
-637 DVKRKLLG
+637 EIKRKLLG

-658 IDNPN
+658 IDKPKLEG
-663 IAAFKPDFEKFDITD
+663 FKVNFESFDTTD
-678 KWLLEECNKFIE
+678 KWLWEQCNKFVE
-690 NSTENYENN
+690 NSTVNYDNN
-699 KYFLVVKDFENFI
+699 NYFLVVRDFENLI

-732 ELDKLNAYW
+732 EEDKLNAYF

-749 VCRVMSPI
+749 ICRVMSPI
-757 LPFLTEY
+757 LPFMAEH
-764 IWQNMVREI
+764 IWQNMVREV
-773 EKDEAESIFLASFPK
+773 EKSEKESIFLSSFPTA
-788 VGSVRF
+788 SDVRF
-794 GRLDKQTEDAR
+794 PNLDEQTQAVR
-805 EIIAIAQRLRNE
+805 EIIAIGQRLRNE

-831 IVKEDVKEGI
+831 NVNESAQKAAKT
-841 LGFESIIKDELNI
+841 FEQIIKDELNI
-854 KEIVFETDNS
+854 KEIVFENDNN
-864 KFNDAFLT
+864 KFNDAYLT
-872 VDFKKAGAVLKGDVQ
+872 VNFKTAGAVLKGDVQ
-887 KVKNLLLETSENE
+887 KLKNMLLEATEEQVQNFVSQFKEGKVSVFEFEN
-900 MKKLT
+900 LDSSLFNLCYR
-905 EMHAKGSVSIG
+905 AK
-916 DFKDLPSELF
+916 EE
-926 IVSYKAKQ
+926 
-934 DYVIATENDMTVVL
+934 YVIATENDKTVVL
-948 DITIDENLM
+948 DVTIDENLM
-957 LEGLSRELI
+957 LEGLARELI
-966 RTIQVLRKEANFK
+966 RSIQVLRKQANFK
-979 VEERIDVSLKT
+979 VEERISIAFLDPT
-990 ESETLQKVIAK
+990 ENIKRVIEIF
-1001 YGKRIKA
+1001 GDRIKQ
-1008 EVLGKNILEDIQNP
+1008 EVLARQIEEKIENPSLEEKIELSDESTIVQLKN
-1022 TIEKEVEIQEERVS
+1022 
-1036 IKLKGQNAN
+1036 

>member
-1 MKKEVAM
+1 MKKEPAM
-8 PSLAK
+8 PNLVK

-24 NKIFQKLQEKNK
+24 NKIFNKVKEKNR

-95 GVEKSLGLK
+95 GVEKMLGLK

-127 FAGIIANQSKRL
+127 FANIISTQSQRL
-139 GQWMNWDDSYF
+139 GQWMDWNDSYF
-150 TNSDTNITTIWYF
+150 TNSDTNITSIWYF

-176 YRPMPWCSHCG
+176 FRPMPWCSHCG

-196 DSYQDMEHTAV
+196 DSYQDMEHVAV
-207 FFKLPIKN
+207 FFKLPIFERDW
-215 SNLDMLVWTTTPWTL
+215 DMLVWTTTPWTL
-230 SSNVAIAVNENLT
+230 SSNVAIAVNPELV
-243 YCVCKVKSSSRLLV
+243 YCVCNVKSSNRKLV
-257 VGKTALK
+257 VGKNAIK

-270 VSVEKEVLGSELVG
+270 ISVETEVLGSELVG
-284 KEYETCFEELEEQQF
+284 LTYQTCFEELEEQNF
-299 AHKIVAWDQVD
+299 VHKIVPWEDVD
-310 AQEGSGAVHI
+310 AEEGSGAVHI

-333 QLGLKNICPVDEN
+333 RLSLPNVCPVDES

-353 GFLSGKNTTEV
+353 GFFAGKDAGEV
-364 ADEVFEQ
+364 SDLVFDQ

-384 KHRYPICWRCK
+384 KHRYPVCWRCK
-395 NPLIFRLTKEW
+395 KPLIFRLTKEW
-406 YIKADEIRPLL
+406 YIKADEIRQQL
-417 IEAVETV
+417 IDAVETV
-424 TWQPEFMKK
+424 VWQPEFMKK
-433 RMLDWLNNM
+433 RMLDWLVNM

-457 PFYRCKH
+457 PFYRCEK
-464 CGELTVV
+464 CGKLTVV
-471 GSLDELKKLSS
+471 GSIEELKKLSS
-482 EEEVNSLPHLHRPY
+482 ESQVNALPHLHRPY
-496 IDNIKIR
+496 IDDIEIT
-503 CPHCGEEVERVSEV
+503 CPECGAKVRRVSEV

-537 KEFWKK
+537 KEFFKK

-565 FMAVTLEGR
+565 FMSVTLTGK

-600 NISFSDLVS
+600 NISFNDLVD

-617 YIFASNNMLN
+617 YLFASNNMLN
-627 DTRFGFGICD
+627 DTRFGFSITD
-637 DVKRKLLG
+637 EIKRKLLG

-658 IDNPN
+658 IDKPKLEG
-663 IAAFKPDFEKFDITD
+663 FKVNFESFDTTD
-678 KWLLEECNKFIE
+678 KWLWEQCNKFVE
-690 NSTENYENN
+690 NSTVNYDNN
-699 KYFLVVKDFENFI
+699 NYFLVVRDFENLI

-732 ELDKLNAYW
+732 EEDKLNAYF

-749 VCRVMSPI
+749 ICRVMSPI
-757 LPFLTEY
+757 LPFMAEH
-764 IWQNMVREI
+764 IWQNMVREV
-773 EKDEAESIFLASFPK
+773 EKSEKESIFLSSFPTA
-788 VGSVRF
+788 SDVRF
-794 GRLDKQTEDAR
+794 PNLDEQTQAVR
-805 EIIAIAQRLRNE
+805 EIIAIGQRLRNE

-831 IVKEDVKEGI
+831 NVNEETKKAAKT
-841 LGFESIIKDELNI
+841 FEQIIKDELNI
-854 KEIVFETDNS
+854 KEIVFENDNN
-864 KFNDAFLT
+864 KFNDAYLT
-872 VDFKKAGAVLKGDVQ
+872 VNFKTAGAVLKGDVQ
-887 KVKNLLLETSENE
+887 KLKNMLLEATEEQVQNFVSQFKEGKVSVFEFEN
-900 MKKLT
+900 LDSSLFNLCYR
-905 EMHAKGSVSIG
+905 AK
-916 DFKDLPSELF
+916 EE
-926 IVSYKAKQ
+926 
-934 DYVIATENDMTVVL
+934 YVIATENDKTVVL
-948 DITIDENLM
+948 DVTIDENLM
-957 LEGLSRELI
+957 LEGLARELI
-966 RTIQVLRKEANFK
+966 RSIQVMRKQANFK
-979 VEERIDVSLKT
+979 VEERISIAFLDPT
-990 ESETLQKVIAK
+990 ENIKRVIEIF
-1001 YGKRIKA
+1001 GDRIKQ
-1008 EVLGKNILEDIQNP
+1008 EVLARQIEEKIENPSLEEKIELSDESTIVQLKN
-1022 TIEKEVEIQEERVS
+1022 
-1036 IKLKGQNAN
+1036 

>member
-1 MKKEVAM
+1 MKKEPAM
-8 PSLAK
+8 PNLVK

-24 NKIFQKLQEKNK
+24 NKIFNKVKEKNK

-95 GVEKSLGLK
+95 GVEKMLGLK

-127 FAGIIANQSKRL
+127 FANIISAQSQRL
-139 GQWMNWDDSYF
+139 GQWMDWNDSYF
-150 TNSDTNITTIWYF
+150 TNSDTNITSIWYF

-176 YRPMPWCSHCG
+176 FRPMPWCSHCG

-196 DSYQDMEHTAV
+196 DSYQDMEHVAV
-207 FFKLPIKN
+207 FFKLPIFERDW
-215 SNLDMLVWTTTPWTL
+215 DMLVWTTTPWTL
-230 SSNVAIAVNENLT
+230 SSNVAIAVNPELV
-243 YCVCKVKSSSRLLV
+243 YCVCNVKSSNRKLV
-257 VGKTALK
+257 VGKNAIK

-270 VSVEKEVLGSELVG
+270 ISVETEVLGSELVG
-284 KEYETCFEELEEQQF
+284 LSYQTCFEELEEQNF
-299 AHKIVAWDQVD
+299 VHKIVPWEDVD
-310 AQEGSGAVHI
+310 AEEGSGAVHI

-333 QLGLKNICPVDEN
+333 RLSLPNVCPVDES

-353 GFLSGKNTTEV
+353 GFFAGKDAGEV
-364 ADEVFEQ
+364 SDLVFNQ

-384 KHRYPICWRCK
+384 KHRYPVCWRCK
-395 NPLIFRLTKEW
+395 KPLIFRLTKEW
-406 YIKADEIRPLL
+406 YIRADEIRQQL
-417 IEAVETV
+417 IDAVETV
-424 TWQPEFMKK
+424 VWQPEFMKK
-433 RMLDWLNNM
+433 RMLDWLVNM

-457 PFYRCKH
+457 PFYRCEK
-464 CGELTVV
+464 CGKLTVV
-471 GSLDELKKLSS
+471 GSLEELKKLSS
-482 EEEVNSLPHLHRPY
+482 ESQVDALPHLHRPY
-496 IDNIKIR
+496 IDDIEIT
-503 CPHCGEEVERVSEV
+503 CPECGAKVRRVSEV

-537 KEFWKK
+537 KEFFKK

-565 FMAVTLEGR
+565 FMSVTLTGK

-600 NISFSDLVS
+600 NISFNDLVD

-617 YIFASNNMLN
+617 YLFASNNMLN
-627 DTRFGFGICD
+627 DTRFGFSITD
-637 DVKRKLLG
+637 EIKRKLLG

-658 IDNPN
+658 IDKPKLDG
-663 IAAFKPDFEKFDITD
+663 FKINFESFDTTD
-678 KWLLEECNKFIE
+678 KWLWEQCNKFVE
-690 NSTENYENN
+690 NSTANYNN
-699 KYFLVVKDFENFI
+699 NNYFLVVRDFENLI

-732 ELDKLNAYW
+732 EEDKLNAYF

-749 VCRVMSPI
+749 ICRVMSPI
-757 LPFLTEY
+757 LPFMAEH
-764 IWQNMVREI
+764 IWQNMVREV
-773 EKDEAESIFLASFPK
+773 EKGEKESIFLSSFPTA
-788 VGSVRF
+788 SDVRF
-794 GRLDKQTEDAR
+794 PNLDEQTQAVR
-805 EIIAIAQRLRNE
+805 EIIAIGQRLRNE

-831 IVKEDVKEGI
+831 NVNEETKKAAKT
-841 LGFESIIKDELNI
+841 FEQIIKDELNI
-854 KEIVFETDNS
+854 KEIVFENDNN
-864 KFNDAFLT
+864 KFNDAYLT
-872 VDFKKAGAVLKGDVQ
+872 VNFKTAGAVLKGDVQ
-887 KVKNLLLETSENE
+887 KLKNMLLEATEEQVQNFVSQFKEGKVSVFEFEN
-900 MKKLT
+900 LD
-905 EMHAKGSVSIG
+905 SS
-916 DFKDLPSELF
+916 LF
-926 IVSYKAKQ
+926 NLCYKAKEE
-934 DYVIATENDMTVVL
+934 YVIATENDITVVL
-948 DITIDENLM
+948 DVTIDENLM
-957 LEGLSRELI
+957 LEGLARELI
-966 RTIQVLRKEANFK
+966 RSIQVLRKQANFK
-979 VEERIDVSLKT
+979 VEERISIAFLQPT
-990 ESETLQKVIAK
+990 ENIKRVVEIF
-1001 YGKRIKA
+1001 GDRIKQ
-1008 EVLGKNILEDIQNP
+1008 EVLARQIEEKIENPSLEEKIELSDESTIVQLKN
-1022 TIEKEVEIQEERVS
+1022 
-1036 IKLKGQNAN
+1036 

>member
-1 MKKEVAM
+1 MKKEPAM
-8 PSLAK
+8 PNLVK

-24 NKIFQKLQEKNK
+24 NKIFNKLKEKNK

-95 GVEKSLGLK
+95 GVEKMLGLK

-127 FAGIIANQSKRL
+127 FANIISAQSQRL
-139 GQWMNWDDSYF
+139 GQWMDWNDSYF
-150 TNSDTNITTIWYF
+150 TNSDTNITSIWYF

-176 YRPMPWCSHCG
+176 FRPMPWCSHCG

-196 DSYQDMEHTAV
+196 DSYQDMEHVAV
-207 FFKLPIKN
+207 FFKLPIFERDW
-215 SNLDMLVWTTTPWTL
+215 DMLVWTTTPWTL
-230 SSNVAIAVNENLT
+230 SSNVAIAVNPELV
-243 YCVCKVKSSSRLLV
+243 YCVCNVKSSNRKLV
-257 VGKTALK
+257 VGKNAIK

-270 VSVEKEVLGSELVG
+270 ISVEEEILGSKLVG
-284 KEYETCFEELEEQQF
+284 LTYQTCFEELEEQNF
-299 AHKIVAWDQVD
+299 VHKIVPWEDVD
-310 AQEGSGAVHI
+310 AEEGSGAVHI

-333 QLGLKNICPVDEN
+333 RLSLPNVCPVDES

-353 GFLSGKNTTEV
+353 GFFAGKDAGEV
-364 ADEVFEQ
+364 SDLVFDQ

-384 KHRYPICWRCK
+384 KHRYPVCWRCK
-395 NPLIFRLTKEW
+395 KPLIFRLTKEW
-406 YIKADEIRPLL
+406 YIKADEIRQQL
-417 IEAVETV
+417 IDAVETV
-424 TWQPEFMKK
+424 VWQPEFMKK
-433 RMLDWLNNM
+433 RMLDWLVNM

-457 PFYRCKH
+457 PFYRCEK
-464 CGELTVV
+464 CGKLTVV
-471 GSLDELKKLSS
+471 GSLEELKKLSS
-482 EEEVNSLPHLHRPY
+482 ESQVDALPHLHRPY
-496 IDNIKIR
+496 IDDIEIT
-503 CPHCGEEVERVSEV
+503 CPECGAKVRRVSEV

-537 KEFWKK
+537 KEFFKK

-565 FMAVTLEGR
+565 FMSVTLTGK

-600 NISFSDLVS
+600 NISFNDLVD

-617 YIFASNNMLN
+617 YLFASNNMLN
-627 DTRFGFGICD
+627 DTRFGFSITD
-637 DVKRKLLG
+637 EIKRKLLG

-658 IDNPN
+658 IDKPKLEG
-663 IAAFKPDFEKFDITD
+663 FKVNFESFDTTD
-678 KWLLEECNKFIE
+678 KWLWEQCNKFVE
-690 NSTENYENN
+690 NSTVNYDNN
-699 KYFLVVKDFENFI
+699 NYFLVVRDFENLI

-732 ELDKLNAYW
+732 EEDKLNAYF

-749 VCRVMSPI
+749 ICRVMSPI
-757 LPFLTEY
+757 LPFMAEH
-764 IWQNMVREI
+764 IWQNMVREV
-773 EKDEAESIFLASFPK
+773 EKSEKESIFLSSFPTA
-788 VGSVRF
+788 SDVRF
-794 GRLDKQTEDAR
+794 PNLDEQTQAVR
-805 EIIAIAQRLRNE
+805 EIIAIGQRLRNE

-831 IVKEDVKEGI
+831 NVNEETKKAAKT
-841 LGFESIIKDELNI
+841 FEQIIKDELNI
-854 KEIVFETDNS
+854 KEIVFENDNN
-864 KFNDAFLT
+864 KFNDAYLT
-872 VDFKKAGAVLKGDVQ
+872 VNFKTAGAVLKGDVQ
-887 KVKNLLLETSENE
+887 KLKNMLLEATEEQVQNFVSQFKEGKVSVFEFEN
-900 MKKLT
+900 LD
-905 EMHAKGSVSIG
+905 SS
-916 DFKDLPSELF
+916 LF
-926 IVSYKAKQ
+926 NLCYKAKEE
-934 DYVIATENDMTVVL
+934 YVIATENDKTVVL
-948 DITIDENLM
+948 DVTIDENLM
-957 LEGLSRELI
+957 LEGLARELI
-966 RTIQVLRKEANFK
+966 RSIQVLRKQANFK
-979 VEERIDVSLKT
+979 VEERISIAFLDPT
-990 ESETLQKVIAK
+990 ENIKRVVEIF
-1001 YGKRIKA
+1001 GDRIKQ
-1008 EVLGKNILEDIQNP
+1008 EVLARQIEEKIENPSLEEKIELSDESTIVQLKN
-1022 TIEKEVEIQEERVS
+1022 
-1036 IKLKGQNAN
+1036 

>member
-1 MKKEVAM
+1 MKKEPAM
-8 PSLAK
+8 PNLVK

-24 NKIFQKLQEKNK
+24 NKIFNKVKEKNK

-95 GVEKSLGLK
+95 GVEKMLGLK

-127 FAGIIANQSKRL
+127 FANIISAQSQRL
-139 GQWMNWDDSYF
+139 GQWMDWNDSYF
-150 TNSDTNITTIWYF
+150 TNSDTNITSIWYF

-176 YRPMPWCSHCG
+176 FRPMPWCSHCG

-196 DSYQDMEHTAV
+196 DSYQDMEHVAV
-207 FFKLPIKN
+207 FFKLPIFEKDW
-215 SNLDMLVWTTTPWTL
+215 DMLVWTTTPWTL
-230 SSNVAIAVNENLT
+230 SSNVAIAVNPELV
-243 YCVCKVKSSSRLLV
+243 YCVCNVKSSNRKLV
-257 VGKTALK
+257 VGKNAIK

-270 VSVEKEVLGSELVG
+270 ISVETEVLGSELVG
-284 KEYETCFEELEEQQF
+284 LTYQTCFEELEEQNF
-299 AHKIVAWDQVD
+299 VHKIVPWEDVD
-310 AQEGSGAVHI
+310 AEEGSGAVHI

-333 QLGLKNICPVDEN
+333 RLSLPNVCPVDES

-353 GFLSGKNTTEV
+353 GFFAGKDAGEV
-364 ADEVFEQ
+364 SDLVFDQ

-395 NPLIFRLTKEW
+395 KPLIFRLTKEW
-406 YIKADEIRPLL
+406 YIKADEIRQQL
-417 IEAVETV
+417 IDAVETV
-424 TWQPEFMKK
+424 VWQPEFMKK
-433 RMLDWLNNM
+433 RMLDWLVNM

-457 PFYRCKH
+457 PFYRCEK
-464 CGELTVV
+464 CGKLTVV
-471 GSLDELKKLSS
+471 GSLEELKKLSS
-482 EEEVNSLPHLHRPY
+482 ESQVDALPHLHRPY
-496 IDNIKIR
+496 IDDIEIT
-503 CPHCGEEVERVSEV
+503 CPECGAKVRRVSEV

-537 KEFWKK
+537 KEFFKK

-565 FMAVTLEGR
+565 FMSVTLTGK

-600 NISFSDLVS
+600 NISFNDLVD

-617 YIFASNNMLN
+617 YLFASNNMLN
-627 DTRFGFGICD
+627 DTRFGFSITD
-637 DVKRKLLG
+637 EIKRKLLG

-658 IDNPN
+658 IDKPKLDG
-663 IAAFKPDFEKFDITD
+663 FKINFESFDTTD
-678 KWLLEECNKFIE
+678 KWLWEQCNKFVE
-690 NSTENYENN
+690 NSTANYNN
-699 KYFLVVKDFENFI
+699 NNYFLVVRDFENLI

-732 ELDKLNAYW
+732 EEDKLNAYF

-749 VCRVMSPI
+749 ICRVMSPI
-757 LPFLTEY
+757 LPFMAEH
-764 IWQNMVREI
+764 IWQNMVREV
-773 EKDEAESIFLASFPK
+773 EKSEKESIFLSSFPTA
-788 VGSVRF
+788 SDVRF
-794 GRLDKQTEDAR
+794 PNLDEQTQAVR
-805 EIIAIAQRLRNE
+805 EIIAIGQRLRNE

-831 IVKEDVKEGI
+831 NVNEETKKAAKT
-841 LGFESIIKDELNI
+841 FEQIIKDELNI
-854 KEIVFETDNS
+854 KEVIFENDNN
-864 KFNDAFLT
+864 KFNDAYLT
-872 VDFKKAGAVLKGDVQ
+872 VNFKTAGAVLKGDVQ
-887 KVKNLLLETSENE
+887 KLKTKLSEASEEQIKSFVSQFKEGKVSVFEFENLDSSLFNLCYR
-900 MKKLT
+900 
-905 EMHAKGSVSIG
+905 AK
-916 DFKDLPSELF
+916 EE
-926 IVSYKAKQ
+926 
-934 DYVIATENDMTVVL
+934 YVIATENDKTVVL
-948 DITIDENLM
+948 DVTIDENLM
-957 LEGLSRELI
+957 LEGLARELI
-966 RTIQVLRKEANFK
+966 RSIQVLRKQANFK
-979 VEERIDVSLKT
+979 VEERISIAFLDPT
-990 ESETLQKVIAK
+990 ENIKRVIEIF
-1001 YGKRIKA
+1001 GDRIKQ
-1008 EVLGKNILEDIQNP
+1008 EVLARQIEEKIENPSLEEKIELSDESTIVQLKN
-1022 TIEKEVEIQEERVS
+1022 
-1036 IKLKGQNAN
+1036 